1 MRVCAFFYCSDG
13 FFLWL
18 GFLKSEEQC
27 LKKKKKKTTM
37 NWCDSVLW
45 LAELVTLAW
54 HYKSRCQPLS
64 PGATVQPALRG
75 LIAV

>member
-1 MRVCAFFYCSDG
+1 
-13 FFLWL
+13 
-18 GFLKSEEQC
+18 
-27 LKKKKKKTTM
+27 M